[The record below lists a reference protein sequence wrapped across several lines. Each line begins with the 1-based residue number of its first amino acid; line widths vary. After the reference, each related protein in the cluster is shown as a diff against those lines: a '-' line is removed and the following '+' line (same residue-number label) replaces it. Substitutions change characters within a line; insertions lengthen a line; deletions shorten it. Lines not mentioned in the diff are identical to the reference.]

1 MLAAGAAMAVSGSIG
16 ASAAPVSAP
25 ATAVAPADNGLLQV
39 KRHRHGGGGKHF
51 RRYGGGGGKHYGRHR
66 GRHRGHNGIWFGA
79 PLLAAPFLYNGY
91 GYDDG
96 DYGYSSYSS
105 GYSGGNS
112 CYRACRYEHGPR
124 YCRNNWEDYC

>member
-1 MLAAGAAMAVSGSIG
+1 MAVSGTIG
-16 ASAAPVSAP
+16 ASAAPVSVP
-25 ATAVAPADNGLLQV
+25 ATTVAPADDGLVLAK
-39 KRHRHGGGGKHF
+39 KRYR
-51 RRYGGGGGKHYGRHR
+51 GGGGGWKGKHYGKHYGGRR
-66 GRHRGHNGIWFGA
+66 GRHRGHSGIWFGA

>member
-1 MLAAGAAMAVSGSIG
+1 MLAAGAAMAVSGTIG

-25 ATAVAPADNGLLQV
+25 ATAVAPADDGLVLA
-39 KRHRHGGGGKHF
+39 KRNKHGGGNYYGNKH
-51 RRYGGGGGKHYGRHR
+51 RR

>member
-1 MLAAGAAMAVSGSIG
+1 MLAAGAAMAVSGTIG
-16 ASAAPVSAP
+16 ASSAPVSAP
-25 ATAVAPADNGLLQV
+25 ATAVTPADTGLVLAKQWR
-39 KRHRHGGGGKHF
+39 KHHGGGGGNHGNW
-51 RRYGGGGGKHYGRHR
+51 R
-66 GRHRGHNGIWFGA
+66 RHRGHRGGNGIWFGA

-96 DYGYSSYSS
+96 DYGYSSYGSS
-105 GYSGGNS
+105 YGGSNS